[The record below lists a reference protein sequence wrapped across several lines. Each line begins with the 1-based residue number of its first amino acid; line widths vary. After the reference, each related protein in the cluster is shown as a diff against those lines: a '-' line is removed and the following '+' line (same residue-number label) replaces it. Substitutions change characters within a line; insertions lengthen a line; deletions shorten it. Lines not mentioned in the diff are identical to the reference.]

1 MKTTV
6 IQFLS
11 FIMLVSCTVMAQQ
24 KQSFDIISYD
34 KPKGWQQSSTTQTLT
49 MSKEDKSGNYC
60 TITLSKSVE
69 AEADAQTNFNHSWKG
84 IAMNNLGAGKVTMQ
98 PGTTDNGWKTL
109 MGSAPFEKDG
119 LKGAAI
125 LINSSKSNKMVNI
138 LILTNTDKFQKE
150 METFLDGITLSGTTS
165 AKKTAN
171 NKQQQ
176 TGTNSTENNS
186 QPEVWMNMQYKSISN
201 DFSPMGKIKPRFYV
215 IYPNGDYYPHFP
227 PEGLLTFSNVNKNG
241 SWGTF
246 TIEGNK
252 GKFQSKYESIEV
264 EKISATQMK
273 KTGYT
278 FSFYKCVSVDGLTLE
293 GQWGSFPEW
302 RKDPIHGNPNGFN
315 GSGMRGVIEFKK
327 DGSFIDYGIFVTNLN
342 LSRQY
347 PAKAPGKGTYSIRN
361 FTLLLKYDDGRN
373 THKAFTG
380 VADKDPAV
388 DSKVIYIGTNPF
400 FSK

>member
-1 MKTTV
+1 MKTTTW
-6 IQFLS
+6 QFLCW
-11 FIMLVSCTVMAQQ
+11 IMLVSCTAEAQQ
-24 KQSFDIISYD
+24 KQIFDIISYE
-34 KPKGWQQSSTTQTLT
+34 KPMGWKQSTHGETLSF
-49 MSKEDKSGNYC
+49 SKEDDKENYC
-60 TITLSKSVE
+60 VITLCKSVE
-69 AEADAQTNFNHSWKG
+69 AGTDARANFNLSWETM
-84 IAMNNLGAGKVTMQ
+84 AMNNLGTGKATMQ
-98 PGTTDNGWKTL
+98 PGTTDNGWQTL

-125 LINSSKSNKMVNI
+125 LVNSAKNNRMVNI

-150 METFLDGITLSGTTS
+150 METFLDGITLLGTPS
-165 AKKTAN
+165 ARKLAN
-171 NKQQQ
+171 NTQQQ
-176 TGTNSTENNS
+176 TGTNSANNGS
-186 QPEVWMNMQYKSISN
+186 RPEVWMNMQYKSISN
-201 DFSPMGKIKPRFYV
+201 DFNPMGKMKPQFYV

-227 PEGLLTFSNVNKNG
+227 PEGLLTFSSANKNG

-246 TIEGNK
+246 TIKGNK

-273 KTGYT
+273 KAGYT
-278 FSFYKCVSVDGLTLE
+278 LSYYKCVPVDGLTLE

-302 RKDPIHGNPNGFN
+302 RKDPVQGNSNGFN
-315 GSGMRGVIEFKK
+315 GSGVRGVIEFKK
-327 DGSFIDYGIFVTNLN
+327 DGSFTDHGIFVTNLS
-342 LSRQY
+342 LPRQY
-347 PAKAPGKGTYSIRN
+347 PANAPGKGTYSISN
-361 FTLLLKYDDGRN
+361 FTVLLKYDDGRT